1 MGNMERC
8 PKLVIQEA
16 YGELSRAFKKLKLL
30 ETDPVKRSAY
40 GDLAKAYRKLR
51 AKSKAEDKPP
61 PALFQMK
68 WASAKEYMASGKIL
82 WGCNFYDK
90 FLTACVKDAI
100 RGDRFK
106 NRWVA
111 DVNGRRGWRTGP
123 EGGAEHR
130 RTGVPDHFQPSLRV
144 PRRVSG
150 PPGGTQHVGEMARQ
164 RGLLHGTAVGPA
176 VPLRLGP
183 HKNKDL
189 PLSLHR
195 RTLPATAAP
204 RLTGPKKNSTRFI
217 KRKCSPPK
225 F

>member
-40 GDLAKAYRKLR
+40 GDLAKAYRKLK

-90 FLTACVKDAI
+90 FLTACVKNAV

-111 DVNGRRGWRTGP
+111 DPNGRRGWRNIDEREFRTIFNQVYEFHAECLALLEEHNTWEKWLDNVGYCTERQWGRRFLFASVP
-123 EGGAEHR
+123 IKIKTFLCHCIAEH
-130 RTGVPDHFQPSLRV
+130 S
-144 PRRVSG
+144 
-150 PPGGTQHVGEMARQ
+150 RQ
-164 RGLLHGTAVGPA
+164 R
-176 VPLRLGP
+176 PLRG
-183 HKNKDL
+183 
-189 PLSLHR
+189 
-195 RTLPATAAP
+195 
-204 RLTGPKKNSTRFI
+204 
-217 KRKCSPPK
+217 
-225 F
+225 